1 MPNIEKSKTLA
12 PPQPQKKTHTTEIHD
27 ITLSDDYFWLREK
40 TNPDVIKHLEAE
52 NAYTKKL
59 LAHTED
65 FQETLY
71 QEMLGRIQET
81 DMSVPERIDDY
92 FYYSRSEEGKQYS
105 INCRKKL
112 SLEKEEEIILDKNVL
127 AEGHSYFSTGVL
139 RVSPNH
145 QFLAYSTDIDGSE
158 TYTLFIK
165 DLSTGNLLADRL
177 ENVGSVAWAADNQTL
192 FYTILDETKRPYKVM
207 RHKLGATANHDEEV
221 FHETDGSFYVAV
233 RKTRSRKYVV
243 IHTASKI
250 TTEIHVLEAE
260 NPNQD
265 FQVIQP
271 RQPGLEYDIEHHDQR
286 FFILTNHDAVNFRLM
301 ETPVDS
307 PAIENWQEIIA
318 HDPSVKLDDI
328 LAFVHHLAVFE
339 RQAGLQQIR
348 VIDLNTQ
355 THHYIDFSE
364 PVYSLWPASNTEFRT
379 SQLRFHYSSLITP
392 ESIYDYDLKTK
403 QKELKKQIEVLG
415 EYDPSNYASERLMAT
430 SHDGAKIPISLV
442 YKKGLIKNS
451 NNPVFLYGY
460 GSYGITMDP
469 AFRSTRLSLIDRGF
483 IYAIAHIRGGEE
495 LGRTWYESGKLLNKT
510 NTFHDFIAC
519 AKHLIAQ
526 NYTAEK
532 HIAISGGSA
541 GGLLMGAVLN
551 MNPELFKA
559 CIANVPFVDVLNTM
573 LDETLPLT
581 ITEYDEWGNPNE
593 KIYFDYIASYS
604 PYDNIQPQNYPKML
618 VTAGLHDPRVSYWEP
633 AKWVAKL
640 RDTKTDDN
648 SIMLKTNMGSGHSGV
663 SGRYDFLKELATE
676 YAFILDTFH
685 LMK

>member
-1 MPNIEKSKTLA
+1 MSNIEKSKSLV
-12 PPQPQKKTHTTEIHD
+12 PPQPQKKPHITEIHD

-52 NAYTKKL
+52 NAYTEKL

-112 SLEKEEEIILDKNVL
+112 SLENEEEIILDKNAL
-127 AEGHSYFSTGVL
+127 AEDHSYFSTGVL

-177 ENVGSVAWAADNQTL
+177 ENVGSVAWASDNQTL

-207 RHKLGATANHDEEV
+207 RHKLGATAKQDEEV

-260 NPNQD
+260 NPNQV
-265 FQVIQP
+265 FQVIQL

-301 ETPVDS
+301 EASVDS
-307 PAIENWQEIIA
+307 PAIENWREIIA

-328 LAFVHHLAVFE
+328 LAFDHHLAVFE

-355 THHYIDFSE
+355 IHHYIDFSE
-364 PVYSLWPASNTEFRT
+364 PVYSLWPASNSEFRT
-379 SQLRFHYSSLITP
+379 SKLRFHYSSLITP

-403 QKELKKQIEVLG
+403 HKELKKQIEVLG

-495 LGRTWYESGKLLNKT
+495 LGRTWYESGKLRHKKNS
-510 NTFHDFIAC
+510 FHDFIAC

-526 NYTAEK
+526 NYTSEK

-551 MNPELFKA
+551 MDPELFKA

-593 KIYFDYIASYS
+593 KNYFDYIASYS

-640 RDTKTDDN
+640 RDTKTDGN
-648 SIMLKTNMGSGHSGV
+648 SIMLKTNMGSGHSGA
-663 SGRYDFLKELATE
+663 SGRYDFLKELAME